1 MVVAIPVREIMSAD
15 VKTIEPSAA
24 IDEAASQLHDAQ
36 VGSLVVA
43 EDSEP
48 VGIVSESD
56 VVDVVASADTVS
68 AVSVDR
74 KMRRNP
80 VTIRSDAHMRDAA
93 ALLQTNGVKQL
104 PVVTDGDLTGV
115 VTTTDI
121 TAFYPRA
128 TRRTEADGGVAT
140 TDPGTNGTTYES
152 RDWEFADDG
161 SLPEEVEKGD
171 TFRFEKEIA
180 EADIEAFAQASGDT
194 NRLHLDDEFAAQ
206 SRFGRRIAHGMLV
219 AGVISATL
227 ARLPGTVIY
236 LSQSTNFVAPV
247 DTGER
252 VRAEVTAAESLGGGR
267 WRLDTTVVGSDDE
280 TVIDGE
286 AVVLAESTEH

>member
-74 KMRRNP
+74 TMRRNP
-80 VTIRSDAHMRDAA
+80 VTISSDAHMRDAA

-104 PVVTDGDLTGV
+104 PVVTDGDLAGV

-128 TRRTEADGGVAT
+128 TRRTKADGGIAT
-140 TDPGTNGTTYES
+140 T
-152 RDWEFADDG
+152 
-161 SLPEEVEKGD
+161 
-171 TFRFEKEIA
+171 
-180 EADIEAFAQASGDT
+180 
-194 NRLHLDDEFAAQ
+194 
-206 SRFGRRIAHGMLV
+206 
-219 AGVISATL
+219 
-227 ARLPGTVIY
+227 
-236 LSQSTNFVAPV
+236 
-247 DTGER
+247 
-252 VRAEVTAAESLGGGR
+252 
-267 WRLDTTVVGSDDE
+267 
-280 TVIDGE
+280 
-286 AVVLAESTEH
+286 